1 MSGWLSSAAPRPLR
15 AASASLL
22 RSATPRPRHVLR
34 CIPLAP
40 GRPDRPSNG
49 PPSPAAAAAA
59 AAPPPLPQPPAQ
71 AHHLPRPRP
80 ARPGP
85 LARRRGQQ
93 QAAGQDPPLRA
104 AERGQTAHRI
114 GSPRPVGRVPSFRPS
129 PPLPPVP
136 YRSAA
141 AEAARPAAPPRRR
154 TSTRPPARPYNGPAA
169 RPPRPHNGPAAGPG
183 RARPLD
189 TAAALPCR
197 PRAGR
202 DGLGIGHSG
211 GDTLRQPG
219 SPRPGSARVRQGE
232 GAMPAGKSACVGA
245 EELVHGQLVRRRGP
259 LCQTGKTKVAPWD
272 EG

>member
-49 PPSPAAAAAA
+49 PPSPPAAAAAA
-59 AAPPPLPQPPAQ
+59 AAEPPPQPPAQ

-80 ARPGP
+80 GRPGP

-93 QAAGQDPPLRA
+93 QASGQDPPPRA

-141 AEAARPAAPPRRR
+141 AEAARPAAPPGRR
-154 TSTRPPARPYNGPAA
+154 TSARPPSHPHNGRAA
-169 RPPRPHNGPAAGPG
+169 RAPRPHNGPAARERARGAPGRWAARPHGHDGPG
-183 RARPLD
+183 G
-189 TAAALPCR
+189 
-197 PRAGR
+197 AGR
-202 DGLGIGHSG
+202 RGHSHG
-211 GDTLRQPG
+211 ERLRAPG
-219 SPRPGSARVRQGE
+219 SPGVAVRERE
-232 GAMPAGKSACVGA
+232 GAMPRGNRRVWGQRSRDTASSSGGGDRSVRPGGQRWPRGTRGK
-245 EELVHGQLVRRRGP
+245 
-259 LCQTGKTKVAPWD
+259 
-272 EG
+272 

>member
-1 MSGWLSSAAPRPLR
+1 MSGRLSSAALRPLR

-49 PPSPAAAAAA
+49 PPSPPAAAAAAA
-59 AAPPPLPQPPAQ
+59 AAPPPQPPAQ

-80 ARPGP
+80 GRPGP

-93 QAAGQDPPLRA
+93 QAAGHDPPPGA
-104 AERGQTAHRI
+104 AERGQTAHRL

-141 AEAARPAAPPRRR
+141 AEAARPAAAPGRR
-154 TSTRPPARPYNGPAA
+154 TFASPPARTTAAPPALPA
-169 RPPRPHNGPAAGPG
+169 RTTAPPRGPRGQGAPGRWAPRWLGLGGPG
-183 RARPLD
+183 QGGTGSG
-189 TAAALPCR
+189 TATET
-197 PRAGR
+197 GT
-202 DGLGIGHSG
+202 GTGSG
-211 GDTLRQPG
+211 
-219 SPRPGSARVRQGE
+219 RPGSLALPAPVCARGTGRCPRGTRRVWE
-232 GAMPAGKSACVGA
+232 PCVGA
-245 EELVHGQLVRRRGP
+245 EDRQVVRRRAP
-259 LCQTGKTKVAPWD
+259 L
-272 EG
+272 